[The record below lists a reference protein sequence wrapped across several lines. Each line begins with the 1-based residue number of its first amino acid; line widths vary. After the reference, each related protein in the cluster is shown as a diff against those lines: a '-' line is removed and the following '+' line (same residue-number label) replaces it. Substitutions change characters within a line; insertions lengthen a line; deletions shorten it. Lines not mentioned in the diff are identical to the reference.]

1 MMTDEVGGGSSG
13 STNEVGGGSSGS
25 TNEERRTGKE
35 EEISLGEP
43 ELMRQK
49 ENPQDSEQGKG
60 GVNRGA

>member
-13 STNEVGGGSSGS
+13 STNE
-25 TNEERRTGKE
+25 ERRTDKE

-49 ENPQDSEQGKG
+49 ENPQQDSEQEKG
-60 GVNRGA
+60 GVNRGT